1 MPMFGF
7 DEQYAYYGMTPVDNR
22 FILEYLPNAAG
33 DAVRVYLYGLV
44 QCHHPDQSMTIE
56 KMGRELGLTEEE
68 ILKAYRYWERKGLVR
83 RVADHPPTFQY
94 VNGQKAF
101 NGDPGMVDQ
110 DYEAF
115 TAQVQRLFSDR
126 RMHGGELLRCYE
138 WVEEMGLPQEVVL
151 YLMEHMI
158 RLHGKKVAI
167 LTIEKRAELLAD
179 EQVKTLEDARVIL
192 DFDRRVLQGCRD
204 VVSRMGKRRNP
215 TDAELRMYRSW
226 LADWKYTEEDISA
239 ACDQMVSGDPS
250 FKYLN
255 GILKRMNEKRD
266 GSHLRKV
273 ADILQQEKEDVK
285 PLKALLKVMNLRG
298 VTVNES
304 TQALYADMR
313 ALYPDDMILLAG
325 QECAKHGLGLDGV
338 KATLESW
345 KRRQIQTVDDA
356 RRTLKKV
363 NDQYA
368 FLAVIYDILGL
379 KLKGNPSGRR
389 LVQRWL
395 EEWQFDQPLVSQCAA
410 WAVGAENPMFYLNTV
425 LKNLHE
431 KQIFTLAEA
440 QADHEKHQAEYA
452 LETRK
457 TVAAVRAPKTV
468 EQQQYT
474 QREYTDSDDVLD
486 AMMKKWQEENANA

>member
-266 GSHLRKV
+266 GSHPQKV
-273 ADILQQEKEDVK
+273 ADIVQQEKDEAE
-285 PLKALLKVMNLRG
+285 PLKKLLAEMNVRN
-298 VTVNES
+298 VSVNSS
-304 TQALYADMR
+304 TIAEYVQMR
-313 ALYPDDMILLAG
+313 TLYPDEIIRLAG
-325 QECAKHGLGLDGV
+325 KECAKRKKSFDDVMKTLKNWKRNG
-338 KATLESW
+338 LESVADIE
-345 KRRQIQTVDDA
+345 KYMKQVDDMNDFLLMLYEELGVSAQPNAADRRLAQKWMKTFGYDMGFITQCAPWASGKEKPMAYLDALLTRFHDRGIDTMAAA
-356 RRTLKKV
+356 RREREQHQQL
-363 NDQYA
+363 
-368 FLAVIYDILGL
+368 LA
-379 KLKGNPSGRR
+379 R
-389 LVQRWL
+389 
-395 EEWQFDQPLVSQCAA
+395 QP
-410 WAVGAENPMFYLNTV
+410 
-425 LKNLHE
+425 
-431 KQIFTLAEA
+431 A
-440 QADHEKHQAEYA
+440 QG
-452 LETRK
+452 
-457 TVAAVRAPKTV
+457 RAPKTV
-468 EQQQYT
+468 EQQRYT
-474 QREYTDSDDVLD
+474 QRTYEDNDDVLD